1 MRLKDSPASEI
12 MGSTWFLHH
21 CQARPRP
28 PKGLTN
34 RSNRGGLGSS
44 SGVISAKRGEGVY
57 RGHRPRSLTSE
68 GDSAN
73 SPQWRAGTAA
83 CWELPAGYCISP
95 GLPSAQPRPPLPGA
109 QTKAGLGRLI
119 PVPFE
124 PTGGRREESCRF
136 NFLYPQTPGTQD
148 PVTPL
153 CKAPSLLPVG
163 PPPSQ
168 QNPGRPRKP
177 PQMWTFERLPSWA
190 N

>member
-1 MRLKDSPASEI
+1 